1 MSPLWRVWLTVPE
14 DRTAAAERVLEG
26 WADAV
31 SVFELAS
38 ADRPRPGN
46 RLRTGGWADEIWL
59 AEVCVVEGIAA
70 APPDMAAL
78 ARRAAGD
85 GLPAPEAAPLAE
97 RDWTAESQAGLP
109 VRRIGRIALG
119 DPGAR
124 LPPAPVRLHIAA
136 ATAFGTGAHPTTEG
150 CLAALDRLRR
160 RTGPGRRPRAVLD
173 LGTGTG
179 VLAFAAARLWPGVR
193 VAASDIDP
201 AAIAPFARNAR
212 ANGLRLRVVQA
223 DGPAHPAL
231 RAAAPYDAILAN
243 LLYRPLMRLAP
254 GIARLA
260 APGGLVVLSGISN
273 ARNCRCASRCAGRA
287 CVSLARAAAAAGP
300 PSRRS
305 VRRAGG
311 QGGGTVAD
319 NGRSAYNSPD
329 YRSNSQRVKPMARV
343 TVEDC
348 VLKVPNRFDLVM
360 LAAQRSRDISE
371 GAEITLD
378 RDRDKNPVV
387 SLREIAEETVPLD
400 ELEEGQIRRLLRHRE
415 EEEEPGDG
423 LDMLPAPDVP
433 DRSPAEQDLDISSL
447 MREVAQQD
455 GELQPRD
462 GS

>member
-31 SVFELAS
+31 SVFEFAS
-38 ADRPRPGN
+38 ADRPRPGS
-46 RLRTGGWADEIWL
+46 RVRTGGWADEIWL

-78 ARRAAGD
+78 AHRAAGD

-150 CLAALDRLRR
+150 CLAALDRLRC

-173 LGTGTG
+173 LGAGTG

-201 AAIAPFARNAR
+201 AAGAPFTRNAR
-212 ANGLRLRVVQA
+212 ANGLRIRVVQA

-254 GIARLA
+254 AIARLA
-260 APGGLVVLSGISN
+260 APGGLVVLSGILE
-273 ARNCRCASRCAGRA
+273 RQELPLR
-287 CVSLARAAAAAGP
+287 LALRRQRLRFLG
-300 PSRRS
+300 SRRRGGWS
-305 VRRAGG
+305 TVEAERPRPRRAKRR
-311 QGGGTVAD
+311 
-319 NGRSAYNSPD
+319 NGCR
-329 YRSNSQRVKPMARV
+329 QRP
-343 TVEDC
+343 
-348 VLKVPNRFDLVM
+348 F
-360 LAAQRSRDISE
+360 
-371 GAEITLD
+371 
-378 RDRDKNPVV
+378 
-387 SLREIAEETVPLD
+387 
-400 ELEEGQIRRLLRHRE
+400 RL
-415 EEEEPGDG
+415 
-423 LDMLPAPDVP
+423 
-433 DRSPAEQDLDISSL
+433 
-447 MREVAQQD
+447 
-455 GELQPRD
+455 
-462 GS
+462 

>member
-109 VRRIGRIALG
+109 VRRVGRIALG
-119 DPGAR
+119 DPGAQ

-160 RTGPGRRPRAVLD
+160 RTGPGRRLRAVLD

-193 VAASDIDP
+193 VTASDIDP

-254 GIARLA
+254 EIALLA
-260 APGGLVVLSGISN
+260 APGGLVVLSGILE
-273 ARNCRCASRCAGRA
+273 RQELPLR
-287 CVSLARAAAAAGP
+287 LALRRQGLRFLR
-300 PSRRS
+300 SRRRGGWS
-305 VRRAGG
+305 TIEAERPPGRRAKRR
-311 QGGGTVAD
+311 
-319 NGRSAYNSPD
+319 NGCR
-329 YRSNSQRVKPMARV
+329 QRP
-343 TVEDC
+343 
-348 VLKVPNRFDLVM
+348 F
-360 LAAQRSRDISE
+360 
-371 GAEITLD
+371 
-378 RDRDKNPVV
+378 
-387 SLREIAEETVPLD
+387 
-400 ELEEGQIRRLLRHRE
+400 RL
-415 EEEEPGDG
+415 
-423 LDMLPAPDVP
+423 
-433 DRSPAEQDLDISSL
+433 
-447 MREVAQQD
+447 
-455 GELQPRD
+455 
-462 GS
+462 